1 MILAESPSQAHSKE
15 ASMPK
20 MILMSAT
27 LLLAACATPAPT
39 SSRMSAGDSSAIKK
53 RAGGAHKG
61 LASRKAATTAKAR
74 RKELEKK
81 PQALDTLRKRKPR
94 PEVKPIKKEEM
105 RKARPG
111 WAKNP
116 PTADGTY
123 IYGLGSAGYGDED
136 ELGEAWTQA
145 RDRAYTELASQLKV
159 QIKGHAKD
167 YQEEFSQGGK
177 TVAMNS
183 FSEAISSHVDASLEG
198 AELHDRYQDK
208 RQVFVLARFNKA
220 ELDALLLARLESL
233 KAEVYDRI
241 AEARSSL
248 SQGKGVNALAA
259 ALRAAVARRN
269 LFGMPVDVDGQ
280 QADAVIE
287 GLVREASALLRLESS
302 APVSGRSGDLFS
314 GIGVDVFDKNERANG
329 VPIRFALVGGVGFA
343 NMLVSTSGGRAKL
356 PAARIF
362 GRNPRLKASID
373 LATLASVDPRE
384 NRWLKRQFGREMLS
398 LSHELD
404 VRLQVRKLRLDGE
417 IDEAVLSVLGNRLGI
432 AEGGGSKWSMS
443 LQLNDLGCRDLS
455 MRRTCAVDAQLS
467 IADGEGYSLSVR
479 KKVRGTASDDG
490 EASAQI
496 EKRLPSLLIKTLIR
510 NMTGQ

>member
-1 MILAESPSQAHSKE
+1 
-15 ASMPK
+15 
-20 MILMSAT
+20 
-27 LLLAACATPAPT
+27 
-39 SSRMSAGDSSAIKK
+39 
-53 RAGGAHKG
+53 
-61 LASRKAATTAKAR
+61 
-74 RKELEKK
+74 
-81 PQALDTLRKRKPR
+81 
-94 PEVKPIKKEEM
+94 
-105 RKARPG
+105 
-111 WAKNP
+111 
-116 PTADGTY
+116 
-123 IYGLGSAGYGDED
+123 
-136 ELGEAWTQA
+136 
-145 RDRAYTELASQLKV
+145 
-159 QIKGHAKD
+159 
-167 YQEEFSQGGK
+167 
-177 TVAMNS
+177 
-183 FSEAISSHVDASLEG
+183 
-198 AELHDRYQDK
+198 
-208 RQVFVLARFNKA
+208 
-220 ELDALLLARLESL
+220 
-233 KAEVYDRI
+233 
-241 AEARSSL
+241 
-248 SQGKGVNALAA
+248 
-259 ALRAAVARRN
+259 
-269 LFGMPVDVDGQ
+269 
-280 QADAVIE
+280 
-287 GLVREASALLRLESS
+287 
-302 APVSGRSGDLFS
+302 
-314 GIGVDVFDKNERANG
+314 
-329 VPIRFALVGGVGFA
+329 VGFA